1 MVGRAVTDPILSLRR
16 ELVAA
21 AQREAA
27 RRGASS
33 RVRPRIRFVR
43 RGRPALVL
51 AVALVLASGTAVAA
65 TQLFGPPVRA
75 GLVLTGAPKPGQ
87 ALLLPLRVAD
97 PAGGFPWGV
106 RVYTRRLAS
115 GAGGLSCLQ
124 VGRVLNSE
132 LGVIGEDGAFGDD
145 GLFHALPVEPLR
157 GCTQAGAAS
166 WYPEY
171 VSASAYTG
179 SGACAAPLA
188 GLDSPSSPT
197 RELARGA
204 RACPTSDL
212 RLVVY
217 GIASRQAKT
226 VRLAGSFG
234 VDTQRLVPADHGA
247 FIFVL
252 PAAGL
257 QTSREQPRVTFGY

>member
-1 MVGRAVTDPILSLRR
+1 VTDPIVILRR

-21 AQREAA
+21 AQRESA
-27 RRGASS
+27 RRGAAS
-33 RVRPRIRFVR
+33 VRPRVRLFR
-43 RGRPALVL
+43 RGRPAIVL
-51 AVALVLASGTAVAA
+51 AAALVLASGTAVAA

-106 RVYTRRLAS
+106 RIYTRRLAS

-124 VGRVLNSE
+124 VGRVLDGE

-145 GLFHALPVEPLR
+145 GLFHALPIEPLR
-157 GCTQAGAAS
+157 GCAEAGAAS

-171 VSASAYTG
+171 VLASAYTG
-179 SGACAAPLA
+179 SGTCAAPLA
-188 GLDSPSSPT
+188 GLESPSSPT
-197 RELARGA
+197 RELTRGA

-217 GIASRQAKT
+217 GIANRQAKT

-234 VDTQRLVPADHGA
+234 VDTQRLVPADQGA

-257 QTSREQPRVTFGY
+257 ATRHLDLRVTFPR

>member
-1 MVGRAVTDPILSLRR
+1 VTDPIVIMRR

-21 AQREAA
+21 AERESV
-27 RRGASS
+27 RRGVVPG
-33 RVRPRIRFVR
+33 VRPRVRLLR

-51 AVALVLASGTAVAA
+51 AAALVLASGTAVAA

-87 ALLLPLRVAD
+87 ALLLPLRAAD

-106 RVYTRRLAS
+106 RIYTRRLAS
-115 GAGGLSCLQ
+115 AAGALSCLQ
-124 VGRVLNSE
+124 VGRVLDGE

-157 GCTQAGAAS
+157 GCAQAGAAS

-179 SGACAAPLA
+179 SGTCAAPLA
-188 GLDSPSSPT
+188 GLESPASRSRDLT
-197 RELARGA
+197 RGA

-217 GIASRQAKT
+217 GIASRQAKA

-234 VDTQRLVPADHGA
+234 VDTQRLVRADHGA

-257 QTSREQPRVTFGY
+257 ATSRLDLRVTFPS

>member
-1 MVGRAVTDPILSLRR
+1 VTDPIVSLRR

-21 AQREAA
+21 AHRESA
-27 RRGASS
+27 RRGVLGARP
-33 RVRPRIRFVR
+33 RVRLLR

-51 AVALVLASGTAVAA
+51 AVALMLASGTAVAA

-87 ALLLPLRVAD
+87 AMLLPLRAAD

-106 RVYTRRLAS
+106 RIYTRRRAS
-115 GAGGLSCLQ
+115 GAGALSCLQ
-124 VGRVLNSE
+124 VGRVLDGE

-145 GLFHALPVEPLR
+145 GLFHALPIEPLT
-157 GCTQAGAAS
+157 GCAAAGAGVA
-166 WYPEY
+166 YPEY
-171 VSASAYTG
+171 VAMSAFTG
-179 SGACAAPLA
+179 SGTCAAPLTA
-188 GLDSPSSPT
+188 LQAPSAPARALT
-197 RELARGA
+197 RGA

-217 GIASRQAKT
+217 GIANRRAKA

-234 VDTQRLVPADHGA
+234 VETRPLVPADHGA

-252 PAAGL
+252 PAARL
-257 QTSREQPRVTFGY
+257 AARRLDLRVTFPS